1 MSAEILLP
9 TILLLA
15 ATLWLARVARVAAPA
30 AGDGGVDARGPSAGD
45 ATGEDGT
52 DPAAPDGQDRS
63 AGRSGVRGRGAGW
76 MLRPLRGAAVPGSGA
91 FYGVCE
97 LDGFENIRKHVG
109 YKAANA
115 LVTTVAEEIRQRLP
129 RCRIG
134 RTNRTTVEFAWSQA
148 STDEAHA
155 LVAGLRAALPH
166 SFDLEGCALDV
177 RPRIAFQRISHDMPA
192 EGALEMIDAALAD
205 PVRHALDLIAVPEE
219 EATASDERLYLLKE
233 LSAAILHD
241 RLDVH
246 YQPKLDCRSER
257 ITSVEALLRWTH
269 ETLGTIGPDRVVAA
283 AEDTGL
289 IRRLT
294 LWVLHRVLRDLE
306 LLEAAGVAVPVYVN
320 ISGLLLPDERFATLV
335 IALLSGHETLVGF
348 EITETAVIRDPD
360 RAMANLARFRAAGIG
375 IAIDDYGTGLSSL
388 AYLKQLPAQE
398 LKIDRLFISGL
409 TTEHRDPLLVRS
421 SIDLAHALEM
431 KVTAEGVDS
440 PMALSLLTIMGCDMV
455 QGYLVSRP
463 LPLPALIAFLA
474 RDSHVGHIQAAAIP
488 MFGRVAQP
496 ISLTKP

>member
-1 MSAEILLP
+1 MSADVLLP

-15 ATLWLARVARVAAPA
+15 ATLWLARVSRVARQPAPDVA
-30 AGDGGVDARGPSAGD
+30 AGGSGPPSAD
-45 ATGEDGT
+45 AAS
-52 DPAAPDGQDRS
+52 AADFDRV
-63 AGRSGVRGRGAGW
+63 AGRGGGARAHGAAW
-76 MLRPLRGAAVPGSGA
+76 MLRPLRGAAMPGSGA

-97 LDGFENIRKHVG
+97 LDGFEKIRKHVG

-115 LVTTVAEEIRQRLP
+115 LVTAVAEEIRQRLP

-148 STDEAHA
+148 CTYEAHA
-155 LVAGLRAALPH
+155 LVATLRAALPD

-177 RPRIAFQRISHDMPA
+177 RPRIAFQRISHGMPA

-205 PVRHALDLIAVPEE
+205 PARHPLDLIAVPEE
-219 EATASDERLYLLKE
+219 EASASDERLYLLKE
-233 LSAAILHD
+233 LSAAITHD
-241 RLDVH
+241 RLEVH

-257 ITSVEALLRWTH
+257 ISSVEALLRWTH
-269 ETLGTIGPDRVVAA
+269 GALGAIGPDRIVAA

-294 LWVLHRVLRDLE
+294 IWVLQRVLADLAT
-306 LLEAAGVAVPVYVN
+306 LAAADVAVPVYVN
-320 ISGLLLPDERFATLV
+320 ISGLLLPDERFAARV
-335 IALLSGHETLVGF
+335 IDLLHGHETLVGF

-360 RAMANLARFRAAGIG
+360 RAMANLARFRAAGIS

-455 QGYLVSRP
+455 QGFLVSRP
-463 LPLPALIAFLA
+463 LPLTALVAFLA
-474 RDSHVGHIQAAAIP
+474 RDSHVAHIQTAPIP
-488 MFGRVAQP
+488 MFGRPPTP